1 MTTFLRFD
9 GHLAED
15 MTFTRRMGWETG
27 NIAHR
32 PHDGDGSYTRERR
45 EENFPP
51 LVAVSPPV
59 VFDGC
64 DTGAEGRLTRVIA
77 YLPLRPEG
85 RELVFRGGDI
95 EIHRE
100 PVAAA
105 PPRVRITRLAPRA
118 AGTVG
123 LSWEGSA
130 PGPTPR
136 VAYLAG
142 G

>member
-32 PHDGDGSYTRERR
+32 PHDGDGSYTLELLD
-45 EENFPP
+45 ENFRP
-51 LVAVSPPV
+51 LVAVSPHV

-64 DTGAEGRLTRVIA
+64 DTGGDGGGGGGPTRGIA
-77 YLPLRPEG
+77 SPPLRPEG
-85 RELVFRGGDI
+85 RELVFRRGDI
-95 EIHRE
+95 EIPRE

-105 PPRVRITRLAPRA
+105 PPRVRIT
-118 AGTVG
+118 
-123 LSWEGSA
+123 
-130 PGPTPR
+130 
-136 VAYLAG
+136 
-142 G
+142 

>member
-15 MTFTRRMGWETG
+15 MAFTRRMGWETG

-32 PHDGDGSYTRERR
+32 PHDGDGSYTLELLD
-45 EENFPP
+45 ENFRP
-51 LVAVSPPV
+51 LVAVSPHV

-64 DTGAEGRLTRVIA
+64 DTGAGGRLTRGIA
-77 YLPLRPEG
+77 YLPRRPQG
-85 RELVFRGGDI
+85 RELVFRRGDMDTT
-95 EIHRE
+95 RE

-118 AGTVG
+118 D
-123 LSWEGSA
+123 
-130 PGPTPR
+130 
-136 VAYLAG
+136 
-142 G
+142 